1 MRIDLLKTTPDR
13 AGRYWITLETGE
25 KMGLYRQT
33 VEDFAL
39 YSGKELSDE
48 EWKAMRDHAGQMSA
62 KMRAVRIVSASS
74 VSKRDLE
81 ERLVRKGEAP
91 RQAKEAVR
99 WMEDLHLVNDRNTAE
114 QVVHSCISKGY
125 GLQRAKQAL
134 YEKRI
139 PREYWDEALKD
150 YPDQMEKIL
159 SFLRSRLDEDSDSR
173 EVKKAVDALLRRGH
187 SYGTTAASRTRS
199 ARTPAPSWPPR
210 PPRPSRPTCT
220 PPTRA

>member
-1 MRIDLLKTTPDR
+1 
-13 AGRYWITLETGE
+13 
-25 KMGLYRQT
+25 MGLYRQT

-187 SYGTTAASRTRS
+187 SYGTIREALKYISLDSDEFTEE
-199 ARTPAPSWPPR
+199 
-210 PPRPSRPTCT
+210 
-220 PPTRA
+220 